1 MQISSESANKLCG
14 RFNSLFS
21 PFRTREA
28 GFGAWDSEGRFLHQ
42 SVYAL
47 HGSVHQPKYSSAR
60 GCLSRPLIT
69 ADRLNKSNN
78 NIVYVHANGTEPDDE
93 FLRTP
98 MANNGCA
105 LVLQNISFR
114 RNIWTRNSGDSP
126 MEKYSK
132 RSRTRIDL
140 NMPFASNVHPS
151 LSHFSWRLVLS
162 SSPLHFLSCITT
174 SLSILA
180 IPLIHSVNFTLP
192 LNKHPKESIYYA
204 ARAVWRMRSAGHGV
218 RRQCF
223 AFLCAA
229 VELQDHGHDLCATTG
244 PFIENAHSKFT
255 LIMII
260 LFLVFGRSPEQEFL
274 LIPGS
279 SVREEEILLSNGHL
293 TASSCY
299 RRMPCLSKMPLFLL
313 FMLDLAEWIIAALCK
328 YSVYITLFHYSASV
342 WVQIPDIP
350 DRARAPF

>member
-1 MQISSESANKLCG
+1 MCIRVSAIFHDVLFFLLPLCI
-14 RFNSLFS
+14 FS
-21 PFRTREA
+21 PA
-28 GFGAWDSEGRFLHQ
+28 SLHLFL
-42 SVYAL
+42 Y
-47 HGSVHQPKYSSAR
+47 
-60 GCLSRPLIT
+60 
-69 ADRLNKSNN
+69 
-78 NIVYVHANGTEPDDE
+78 
-93 FLRTP
+93 
-98 MANNGCA
+98 
-105 LVLQNISFR
+105 
-114 RNIWTRNSGDSP
+114 
-126 MEKYSK
+126 
-132 RSRTRIDL
+132 
-140 NMPFASNVHPS
+140 S
-151 LSHFSWRLVLS
+151 LSLL
-162 SSPLHFLSCITT
+162 
-174 SLSILA
+174 
-180 IPLIHSVNFTLP
+180 FTLP

-260 LFLVFGRSPEQEFL
+260 LFLVFGRSPKQEFL

-313 FMLDLAEWIIAALCK
+313 FMLDLAE
-328 YSVYITLFHYSASV
+328 
-342 WVQIPDIP
+342 
-350 DRARAPF
+350 